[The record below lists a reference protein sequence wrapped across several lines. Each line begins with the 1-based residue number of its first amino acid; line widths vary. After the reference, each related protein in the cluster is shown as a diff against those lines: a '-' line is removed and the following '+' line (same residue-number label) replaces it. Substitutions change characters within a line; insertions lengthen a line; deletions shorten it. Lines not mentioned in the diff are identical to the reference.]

1 MKHIKNICKAVK
13 IIHWCRI
20 VTKKLPICFKYYA
33 IAYWSD
39 TNTFSVSFKVN
50 DRLINILDMSGIHS
64 WLDLLESISKKY
76 ERYYYEKSITIE

>member
-1 MKHIKNICKAVK
+1 MKYIKIICKAFQ
-13 IIHWCRI
+13 IYHWCRV

-39 TNTFSVSFKVN
+39 NNSFSVSFKVN
-50 DRLINILDMSGIHS
+50 NRLINILDMSDINS

-76 ERYYYEKSITIE
+76 ERYYHEKSITTK

>member
-1 MKHIKNICKAVK
+1 MKTIKHICKTVK

-20 VTKKLPICFKYYA
+20 VAKKLPMCFKYYT

-39 TNTFSVSFKVN
+39 TNAFSVSFKCN
-50 DRLINILDMSGIHS
+50 DRLITIFDLSGIHS

-76 ERYYYEKSITIE
+76 ERYYYEKSSTTK